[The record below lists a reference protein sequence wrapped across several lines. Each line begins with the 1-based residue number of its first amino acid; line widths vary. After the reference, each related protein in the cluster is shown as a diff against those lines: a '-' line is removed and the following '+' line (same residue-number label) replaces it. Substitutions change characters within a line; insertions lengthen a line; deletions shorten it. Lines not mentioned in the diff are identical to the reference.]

1 MKNLTTALRLNA
13 LFSLATGSLLIF
25 FSNHAADLFEVA
37 INEPFWI
44 LGLGLLLFAGV
55 VWFVS
60 SRTSTNLVSVL
71 AITGLDIGWVLGSAA
86 IIGFQ
91 IFGLSAVGYWLIAL
105 VVFFVLGF
113 AVHQGYALLY
123 YDAVGISP
131 NRKQLSFSKPVQ
143 ANRERA
149 WAIISDVANYDTIAP
164 NVDSV
169 EIISGTGEGMVR
181 GCKSGDKTWS
191 ETCTHWEE
199 GESYSFIVDTS
210 PPDYPYPFNFLQGTW
225 ALKNEKQNGNRVTV
239 LMTFEFEY
247 EKIYQTLWMHPLL
260 SSWFR
265 KVAVDLLEN
274 WKKQIEKEP
283 RKTAAYSKM

>member
-13 LFSLATGSLLIF
+13 LFSLVTGLLLIF
-25 FSNHAADLFEVA
+25 FSNHAAALFEVA

-44 LGLGLLLFAGV
+44 LGVGLLLFAGV

-71 AITGLDIGWVLGSAA
+71 VITGLDIGWVLGSTA

-91 IFGLSAVGYWLIAL
+91 IFGLSAAGYWLIAS
-105 VVFFVLGF
+105 VAFFVLGF

-123 YDAVGISP
+123 YDAVGSSP
-131 NRKQLSFSKPVQ
+131 IRKQLSFSKPVR

-164 NVDSV
+164 NIDSV

-181 GCKSGDKTWS
+181 ACKSGDKTWS

-225 ALKNEKQNGNRVTV
+225 ALDQKSDNGITIV
-239 LMTFEFEY
+239 MTFEFAY
-247 EKIYQTLWMHPLL
+247 EKFYQAFLMHPLL

-265 KVAVDLLEN
+265 KVAGILLEN
-274 WKKQIEKEP
+274 WKYRIEKDQRE
-283 RKTAAYSKM
+283 TTTYSQM